1 MVAFVHSVAFT
12 EVLVGIQLD
21 LSGFFVLGVAPD
33 IHIVSLKSA
42 LLLLFTLCS
51 ALCCVLDW

>member
-1 MVAFVHSVAFT
+1 MGAFVHSVAFT

-21 LSGFFVLGVAPD
+21 LSGCFVLGVAPE
-33 IHIVSLKSA
+33 IHRLSLKSA
-42 LLLLFTLCS
+42 LLLLLTLRS